1 MKAYLSLT
9 PLGFMA
15 FNESNILVGI
25 KRFELNPQ
33 LIAHKILDIENGKKL
48 SEAEEILSELLSNNY
63 STIICDTEQLYELIK
78 KTVAAKDLKIVLE
91 KNNNVTVK
99 VKADYDS
106 LLTSYGGFKSSVEVN
121 KFLNKICLTYTS
133 EKIKVSASR
142 RDMLIVQ
149 AIEALNDLD
158 KNLNL
163 NASRLREW
171 FSLHFPEI
179 NDLVSNHQTYSK
191 IISEIG
197 FKENLTLQK
206 LVELG
211 IPDKRAELI
220 INSVSKSL
228 GANLI
233 PNDINIIKLYANM
246 IVNEFETRTR
256 LEDYIDQAMEEVSP
270 NIKSLAGST
279 LGARLIS
286 LAGGLANLAKMPA
299 SKIQILGAEK
309 ALFTYLKSGDRPP
322 KHGIIFQHPLIHN
335 APKWQ
340 RGKIARALAG
350 KLAIAAR
357 LDYYSPNINMNIS
370 DALDKRISEIKKK
383 YRNPPEKTKKTKTS
397 RKEKIKLSKKVL
409 SKKRR

>member
-1 MKAYLSLT
+1 
-9 PLGFMA
+9 MA

-33 LIAHKILDIENGKKL
+33 VVAHKILDIENGKKL

-63 STIICDTEQLYELIK
+63 STIICDTEQLYELTK
-78 KTVAAKDLKIVLE
+78 KTGAAKDLKIILE

-106 LLTSYGGFKSSVEVN
+106 LLTSYGGFNSSVEVN

-197 FKENLTLQK
+197 FKDSFTLQK

-220 INSVSKSL
+220 INSISKSL
-228 GANLI
+228 GADLI

-370 DALDKRISEIKKK
+370 DALDKRIGEIKKK
-383 YRNPPEKTKKTKTS
+383 YRNAPEKTKKAKTS

-409 SKKRR
+409 NKKRRWRKVND